1 MENFLLNN
9 YYFFY
14 FFLSSYR
21 SRIDSNAFEYRK
33 FCDEIESIFTT
44 DFLEKNPLVESEQ
57 YIALKEATT
66 IQLDPDKEDR
76 VKNVMHKLAERVHTR
91 RIQLFPLFED
101 FDRVRNGHV
110 TQNQFLRVL
119 NDLALLTLLNGF
131 EKDNLLEKFRVRVG
145 GRDDIDYLTF
155 CHELNA
161 LAGFEAGIP

>member
-1 MENFLLNN
+1 MSLTI
-9 YYFFY
+9 
-14 FFLSSYR
+14 YR
-21 SRIDSNAFEYRK
+21 SRTDSNAIEYRK

-57 YIALKEATT
+57 YLTLKDATT
-66 IQLDPDKEDR
+66 IRLDPDKEDR
-76 VKNVMHKLAERVHTR
+76 VRNVMLKLAERVHAR
-91 RIQLFPLFED
+91 RLQLFPLFED

-119 NDLALLTLLNGF
+119 NDLSLMNLLTGF